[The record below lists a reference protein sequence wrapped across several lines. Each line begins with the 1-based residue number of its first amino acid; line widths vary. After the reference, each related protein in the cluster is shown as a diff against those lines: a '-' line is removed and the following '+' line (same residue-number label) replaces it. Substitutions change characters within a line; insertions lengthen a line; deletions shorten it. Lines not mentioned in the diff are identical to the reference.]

1 MNVSAIGVDNGVN
14 VEARLGARAALRES
28 SLVRLTGAGFRRKIR
43 AMQTTTTRAAV
54 LTGLCGLAFSFPLAA
69 QHAHRPLP
77 PAATELHPGLGEYH
91 FPITTTIADAQVYFD
106 NGIRLLYGFNHD
118 EAARYFRRAAELD
131 PRAPMPY
138 WGVALSI
145 GPNYND
151 TAVDAA
157 RAQAT
162 YDAVKSAEQRAANGS
177 PRERDYIAAIAKR
190 YPSPEPASDWLAFHR
205 DYSHAMRA
213 MVQKYPD
220 DVDAAT
226 LFAESL
232 MMLRPW
238 QLWTQDGEPAP
249 GTLELVAVLESVLRR
264 EPDHPGANH
273 FYIHAVEASRNLERA
288 IPSAMRLMTLTPGAG
303 HLVHMPG
310 HIFLQTG
317 DFDLAAET
325 NIKASAADRAFIERT
340 GATGV
345 YPLMY
350 WTHNI
355 HFIAYARAQQ
365 GRYEEAKQAANDMV
379 SNVGDADLEMQM
391 LEAARLYP
399 AMVDLRF
406 HRWDT
411 LLAAPEPASNRP
423 LSHAF
428 WRYARAM
435 ALAGQSKVRDAANEQ
450 RRFERERAALPPESQ
465 YLINNKASDLLA
477 LAAATLDAEVARA
490 RGDRAAAVAAWRRA
504 LTLEGAIQYD
514 EPPAWFYT
522 VRQSLGAALLR
533 NGAHAEAEQ
542 AFREAL
548 ATHPRDGRLLY
559 GLWQTLLAQ
568 GRGNEAVLVEQQFK
582 RAWADAT
589 TPLTLDDL

>member
-1 MNVSAIGVDNGVN
+1 
-14 VEARLGARAALRES
+14 
-28 SLVRLTGAGFRRKIR
+28 
-43 AMQTTTTRAAV
+43 
-54 LTGLCGLAFSFPLAA
+54 
-69 QHAHRPLP
+69 P
-77 PAATELHPGLGEYH
+77 PAATELHPGLGDYH
-91 FPITTTIADAQVYFD
+91 FPITTAMPEAQVYFD
-106 NGIRLLYGFNHD
+106 HGIRLLYGFNHD

-131 PRAPMPY
+131 PQAPMPY

-162 YDAVKSAEQRAANGS
+162 YEAVQSARQRAANAS
-177 PRERDYIAAIAKR
+177 ERERDYVAAIAKR

-205 DYSHAMRA
+205 DYSEAMRA

-238 QLWTQDGEPAP
+238 QLWSLDGEPAP
-249 GTLELVAVLESVLRR
+249 GTLELVAVLESVLKR
-264 EPDHPGANH
+264 EPEHPGANH

-325 NIKASAADRAFIERT
+325 NVEASDADRAFIERT

-350 WTHNI
+350 FTHNI

-365 GRYEEAKQAANDMV
+365 GRYDDAKRAALDMV
-379 SNVGDADLEMQM
+379 SNVGDADLTMQM
-391 LEAARLYP
+391 LEGFRLYP
-399 AMVDLRF
+399 AMIDLRF
-406 HRWDT
+406 HRWEA
-411 LLAAPEPASNRP
+411 LLAAPEPETTRA

-435 ALAGQSKVRDAANEQ
+435 ALAGQGRARDASAEQ
-450 RRFERERAALPPESQ
+450 RRFERERAALAPDIQ
-465 YLINNKASDLLA
+465 YLANNKAADLLA
-477 LAAATLDAEVARA
+477 LSAATLDAALAEA
-490 RGDRAAAVAAWRRA
+490 RGDSAVAIEAWRRA
-504 LTLEGAIQYD
+504 VTLEATLQYD
-514 EPPAWFYT
+514 EPPAWFYA

-533 NGAHAEAEQ
+533 GGQAAEAEHV
-542 AFREAL
+542 FREAL
-548 ATHPRDGRLLY
+548 AAHPRDGRLLY
-559 GLWQTLLAQ
+559 GLWQSLLAQ
-568 GRGNEAVLVEQQFK
+568 NRGNEAVLVQGQFT
-582 RAWADAT
+582 RAWAGAT
-589 TPLTLDDL
+589 VPLTLKDL

>member
-1 MNVSAIGVDNGVN
+1 MKTVN
-14 VEARLGARAALRES
+14 LAALLAS
-28 SLVRLTGAGFRRKIR
+28 CAAFTVSLP
-43 AMQTTTTRAAV
+43 
-54 LTGLCGLAFSFPLAA
+54 SAA
-69 QHAHRPLP
+69 QHAHQALP
-77 PAATELHPGLGEYH
+77 PVATELHPGLGDYH
-91 FPITTTIADAQVYFD
+91 FPITTANPDAQVYFD
-106 NGIRLLYGFNHD
+106 QGIRLLYGFNHD

-131 PRAPMPY
+131 NQAPMPY

-162 YDAVKSAEQRAANGS
+162 YDAVKNAEQRAGNAS
-177 PRERDYIAAIAKR
+177 ARERDYIAALAKR
-190 YPSPEPASDWLAFHR
+190 YPSPEPAADWLGFHR
-205 DYSHAMRA
+205 EYSAAMREMA
-213 MVQKYPD
+213 AKYPD

-226 LFAESL
+226 MFAESL

-238 QLWTQDGEPAP
+238 QLWTLEGEPAP
-249 GTLELVAVLESVLRR
+249 GTLELVAVLESVLRTN
-264 EPDHPGANH
+264 PDHPGANH

-288 IPSAMRLMTLTPGAG
+288 IPSATRLMTLTPGAG

-325 NIKASAADRAFIERT
+325 NVKASAADRAFIERT

-355 HFIAYARAQQ
+355 HFVAYARAQQ
-365 GRYEEAKQAANDMV
+365 GRYDEAKQAALEMV
-379 SNVGDADLEMQM
+379 ANVGDGDREMQM
-391 LEAARLYP
+391 LEGFRLYP
-399 AMVDLRF
+399 LMVDLRF

-411 LLAAPEPASNRP
+411 LLATPEPERDRAF
-423 LSHAF
+423 SHAF

-435 ALAGQSKVRDAANEQ
+435 ALAAQGKARDAAAEQ
-450 RRFERERAALPPESQ
+450 RRFERERAAVPPEGQ
-465 YLINNKASDLLA
+465 YLINNKAGDLLA
-477 LAAATLDAEVARA
+477 LAAATLDAQL
-490 RGDRAAAVAAWRRA
+490 AAARSDTSAALAAWRRA
-504 LTLEGAIQYD
+504 VTLEAALQYD

-533 NGAHAEAEQ
+533 AGDHAEAERV
-542 AFREAL
+542 FREAL
-548 ATHPRDGRLLY
+548 STRPRDGRLLY

-568 GRGNEAVLVEQQFK
+568 NRDSEALLVQGQFA
-582 RAWADAT
+582 RAWRGASAA
-589 TPLTLDDL
+589 LTLDDL

>member
-1 MNVSAIGVDNGVN
+1 MRAMKSTST
-14 VEARLGARAALRES
+14 RAAL
-28 SLVRLTGAGFRRKIR
+28 LTGVCA
-43 AMQTTTTRAAV
+43 
-54 LTGLCGLAFSFPLAA
+54 LALSLPVTA
-69 QHAHRPLP
+69 QHAHQPLP
-77 PAATELHPGLGEYH
+77 PAATELHPGLGDHH
-91 FPITTTIADAQVYFD
+91 FPITTATPEAQVYFD
-106 NGIRLLYGFNHD
+106 HGIRLLYGFNHD

-131 PRAPMPY
+131 PLAPMPY

-162 YDAVKSAEQRAANGS
+162 YDAVANAERRAGNASA
-177 PRERDYIAAIAKR
+177 RERDYIAALKLR
-190 YPSPEPASDWLAFHR
+190 YPSPEPKSDWLGFHR
-205 DYSHAMRA
+205 AYSEAMRA

-226 LFAESL
+226 MLAESL

-238 QLWTQDGEPAP
+238 QLWSLEGEPAP
-249 GTLELVAVLESVLRR
+249 GTLELVAVLESVLKRD
-264 EPDHPGANH
+264 PDHPGANH

-288 IPSAMRLMTLTPGAG
+288 IPSALRLMRLTPGAG

-325 NIKASAADRAFIERT
+325 NVKASAADRAFIERT

-365 GRYEEAKQAANDMV
+365 GRYEDAKQAAAEMLA
-379 SNVGDADLEMQM
+379 NVGDGDLTMQM
-391 LEAARLYP
+391 LEGFRLYP

-411 LLAAPEPASNRP
+411 LLAAPEPATTRG

-435 ALAGQSKVRDAANEQ
+435 ALAAQGKARDAAAEQ
-450 RRFERERAALPPESQ
+450 RRFERERAALPPERQ
-465 YLINNKASDLLA
+465 YLINNKAADVLA
-477 LAAATLDAEVARA
+477 LAAATLDAQLAQA
-490 RGDRAAAVAAWRRA
+490 RGDGAAAAAAWRRA
-504 LTLEGAIQYD
+504 LTLEAALQYD

-522 VRQSLGAALLR
+522 VRQSLGATLLR
-533 NGAHAEAEQ
+533 AGDHSEAERV
-542 AFREAL
+542 FRDAL

-568 GRGNEAVLVEQQFK
+568 GRGSEALLVEQQFA

-589 TPLTLDDL
+589 APLTLDDL